1 MTFLL
6 FYDIIN
12 YKMKEGVSPMQKLDT
27 YNAMKQL
34 RGSWNGVNPVTKVI
48 PNKKKNAN
56 KKLCRKKIDL

>member
-1 MTFLL
+1 
-6 FYDIIN
+6 
-12 YKMKEGVSPMQKLDT
+12 MKEGVSPMQKLGT
-27 YNAMKQL
+27 YDAMKQL

>member
-1 MTFLL
+1 
-6 FYDIIN
+6 
-12 YKMKEGVSPMQKLDT
+12 MKEGVSPMKKLDT
-27 YNAMKQL
+27 YDAMKQL